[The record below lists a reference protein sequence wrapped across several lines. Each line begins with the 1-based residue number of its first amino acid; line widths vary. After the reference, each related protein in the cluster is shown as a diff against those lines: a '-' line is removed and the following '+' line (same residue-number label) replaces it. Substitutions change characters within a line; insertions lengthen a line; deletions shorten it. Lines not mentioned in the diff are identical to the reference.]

1 MFPNYNKTKRQ
12 YITPKIILEEILEE
26 QGLLRNSWDQSVD
39 AGGGDVI
46 TDPNDPPYTEEEAKR
61 RFNGN
66 NVVMEFEGGD
76 PITGY

>member
-1 MFPNYNKTKRQ
+1 MFLNYNKTKRQ

-26 QGLLRNSWDQSVD
+26 QGLLGSSTDTTVS
-39 AGGGDVI
+39 AGGGGAGG
-46 TDPNDPPYTEEEAKR
+46 EEEVEAKGG
-61 RFNGN
+61 FNGA